1 MTLMVGGN
9 EGGVEAER
17 VRIEILNFEGE
28 VCNARR
34 MAGPSVPVTP
44 ARVMFLYFD
53 KDRIGKNLEERLNR
67 LLAFSLGVSP

>member
-1 MTLMVGGN
+1 MVGGN

-34 MAGPSVPVTP
+34 MAGPSVPVTWVVVSDEAPYVMYVDGGRLTP
-44 ARVMFLYFD
+44 ARVMFLICDIFV
-53 KDRIGKNLEERLNR
+53 
-67 LLAFSLGVSP
+67 SLR